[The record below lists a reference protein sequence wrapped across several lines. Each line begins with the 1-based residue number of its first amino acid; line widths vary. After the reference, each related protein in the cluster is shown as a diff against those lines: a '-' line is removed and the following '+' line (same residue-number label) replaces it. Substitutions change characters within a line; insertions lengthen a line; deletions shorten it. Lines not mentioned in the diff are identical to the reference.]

1 MTIRLANAPHLVKL
15 MGPEDQ
21 RSFGPGIHPA
31 DEVHP
36 PAKTDKLERAEQKQ
50 FANYCLLHDYPFSW
64 HKTNVRSTAT
74 PGTPDFWVGVNRG
87 SLWIEFKRDYSCTL
101 SKAQEDFGK
110 KLEAQGFALYI
121 VYSSAEAIEL
131 VKYFDRVI

>member
-1 MTIRLANAPHLVKL
+1 MS
-15 MGPEDQ
+15 PEDQ
-21 RSFGPGIHPA
+21 RTFGPGIHPA

-36 PAKTDKLERAEQKQ
+36 EAKTGKAERAEQKQ
-50 FANYCLLHDYPFSW
+50 FANYLLLRELPFVW
-64 HKTNVRSTAT
+64 HATHAPSKAT
-74 PGTPDFWVGVNRG
+74 PGTPDFWVGINRAG
-87 SLWIEFKRDYSCTL
+87 IWIEFKRDYSCTL
-101 SKAQEDFGK
+101 SSAQVQFQK